1 MLAGISLGS
10 DFKRFTR
17 GTMPRI
23 ALVTIV
29 VLPLLYGAMYLWA
42 FWNPFGHVDKLP
54 VAVVNDDRGAVA
66 QGRELDAGEQ
76 VVRGLVASKQLDLH
90 QVSDNEA
97 AEGVAHGAYYFSIT
111 VPEDFSDAIASAA
124 GEHPRKAQ
132 IRFTFNDV
140 NNYLASVIGQNTAR
154 EVLNQVNQQV
164 GAQTVDAVL
173 VGLTDAGQGL
183 RQAADGAGRLSAGLT
198 TAHDGA
204 QQLAAGSRALADNLA
219 VARDGAA
226 TLAAGTRQLS
236 SSITTATD
244 PVVSVLDRID
254 GLGLDPAAV
263 GETASHLSAAARS
276 AGDRI
281 AALNIDYTQA
291 AGIVDQVV
299 GGLRTN
305 PDPTVRELGETLA
318 GAQSLMRARGIDPTT
333 DDGLAR
339 LRSDAQQLDTELG
352 DPNSQLR
359 RLMTRVLDGGLKAD
373 VVRLRDGAT
382 QLNTGAQRLSGG
394 LVQLTDGGQRLA
406 DGSQALVSGTGQLK
420 AGAQVLA
427 TKLSEGARQLPSWTV
442 QQRTQV
448 AQTLS
453 SPVELDVVSRNRAAT
468 FGTGFAPFFLP
479 LALFIGALII
489 WMLLTPLQSRPVM
502 RGLAAV
508 RVMLVSYWPGLLV
521 ALCQVMVMYAVVH
534 FGVGL
539 EPRYPVASL
548 AFLALIAAVFLAM
561 IQAFN
566 AVFGEATG
574 RVVALAF
581 LMFQLVSAGGIYPVE
596 TTARPFQIL
605 HPYVPMTYAVNG
617 LRELTVGGVDSRLW
631 VAIGV
636 LVGVLVVSL
645 GATAWAARRDR
656 QYTVARLKP
665 PVEV

>member
-1 MLAGISLGS
+1 
-10 DFKRFTR
+10 
-17 GTMPRI
+17 
-23 ALVTIV
+23 
-29 VLPLLYGAMYLWA
+29 
-42 FWNPFGHVDKLP
+42 
-54 VAVVNDDRGAVA
+54 
-66 QGRELDAGEQ
+66 
-76 VVRGLVASKQLDLH
+76 
-90 QVSDNEA
+90 
-97 AEGVAHGAYYFSIT
+97 
-111 VPEDFSDAIASAA
+111 
-124 GEHPRKAQ
+124 
-132 IRFTFNDV
+132 
-140 NNYLASVIGQNTAR
+140 
-154 EVLNQVNQQV
+154 
-164 GAQTVDAVL
+164 
-173 VGLTDAGQGL
+173 
-183 RQAADGAGRLSAGLT
+183 
-198 TAHDGA
+198 
-204 QQLAAGSRALADNLA
+204 
-219 VARDGAA
+219 
-226 TLAAGTRQLS
+226 
-236 SSITTATD
+236 
-244 PVVSVLDRID
+244 
-254 GLGLDPAAV
+254 
-263 GETASHLSAAARS
+263 
-276 AGDRI
+276 
-281 AALNIDYTQA
+281 
-291 AGIVDQVV
+291 
-299 GGLRTN
+299 
-305 PDPTVRELGETLA
+305 
-318 GAQSLMRARGIDPTT
+318 
-333 DDGLAR
+333 
-339 LRSDAQQLDTELG
+339 
-352 DPNSQLR
+352 
-359 RLMTRVLDGGLKAD
+359 MTRVLDGGLKAD

-442 QQRTQV
+442 QQRMQV

-521 ALCQVMVMYAVVH
+521 ALCQAMVMYAVVH

>member
-76 VVRGLVASKQLDLH
+76 VVRGLIASKQLDLH
-90 QVSDNEA
+90 QVSDSEA

-111 VPEDFSDAIASAA
+111 VPEDFSAAIASAA

-236 SSITTATD
+236 SSIITATD

-333 DDGLAR
+333 DDGLTR
-339 LRSDAQQLDTELG
+339 LRSDAEQLETELG

-359 RLMTRVLDGGLKAD
+359 RLMTGVLDGGLKAD

-406 DGSQALVSGTGQLK
+406 DGSQALASGTGQLK

-508 RVMLVSYWPGLLV
+508 RAMLVSYWPGLLV